1 MLGSK
6 DYFLYLCN
14 VEQLKQYIMSVQDLI
29 DALQKIED
37 KSVNVR
43 VPIGD
48 DEVNL
53 WVNNIEVSSKGQSGY
68 ELDGEVRLIVSE

>member
-1 MLGSK
+1 
-6 DYFLYLCN
+6 
-14 VEQLKQYIMSVQDLI
+14 MSVQDLI